1 MNAPKVSII
10 ILNWNGVQD
19 TSECL
24 ESLRQITYENYDVT
38 LVDNGSEGRDA
49 DILRE
54 GFGEWVHVIANER
67 NYGFAEGNNIGM
79 RRALK
84 DSEPDYVLLL
94 NNDTIVDPAFL
105 TELVEVAESDSEIGI
120 VGPKIYYYDEPTR
133 IHFAGGTYL
142 RRIGQPFH
150 IGQDEEDEGQYDE
163 TKETGYI
170 TACALLIKKGVIED
184 IGLLD
189 KDYFA
194 YYEDLDWTVKARQ
207 RGHRVVFVPRSKV
220 WHRVS
225 SASGI
230 GTPLYTYFSTR
241 NRILFVR
248 KNASML
254 DFVLLFLPYFLA
266 VRFVGPLLLFIIHRR
281 WRAIEALIAGT
292 RDGMSNRLEEAQ
304 RWT

>member
-1 MNAPKVSII
+1 MKDPGVSII
-10 ILNWNGVQD
+10 ILNWNGLED
-19 TSECL
+19 TVECL
-24 ESLRQITYENYDVT
+24 QSLRKIDYENYNVT
-38 LVDNGSEGRDA
+38 VVDNGSEGKEARV
-49 DILRE
+49 LGER
-54 GFGEWVHVIANER
+54 FGNWVQVIENDR

-79 RRALK
+79 RQALETSNPK
-84 DSEPDYVLLL
+84 YILLL

-105 TELVEVAESDSEIGI
+105 SELVRAAESDPRIGI
-120 VGPKIYYYDEPTR
+120 VGPKIYYYDEPNR
-133 IHFAGGTYL
+133 IHFAGGAYF

-150 IGQDEEDEGQYDE
+150 IGQDEEDEGQYE
-163 TKETGYI
+163 GTRETGYI
-170 TACALLIKKGVIED
+170 TACALLIKRAVIED

-207 RGHRVVFVPRSKV
+207 RGHRVVFVPGSKV

-248 KNASML
+248 KNATML
-254 DFVLLFLPYFLA
+254 DFIFLFLPYFLT
-266 VRFVGPLLLFIIHRR
+266 VRFVGPLFVFAIRR
-281 WRAIEALIAGT
+281 KWRAIEALIAGA
-292 RDGMSNRLEEAQ
+292 RDGMLNRLEKAE
-304 RWT
+304 RWK